1 MTSRG
6 HAIRNRVSAV
16 LCVALIAT
24 AGIPQLALAA
34 QAAPATADYPHKTI
48 RFLTGFLPGGVS
60 DTIARVLGDKLGER
74 LGQRVII
81 DGRPGAG
88 GLISMELAAGA
99 SPDGYTI
106 FLGTPV
112 VTISPSF
119 KRKLPFDPARV
130 LAAVTLIGTSPT
142 ILVAAANLPAANVKD
157 LIALAKARPG
167 GLTYASSGQGTTN
180 HLAAELL
187 RVTAKVP
194 LTHVPYKGAAATL
207 LAVITGEVDIS
218 FVPLLPAIPHVKS
231 GKLAGI
237 AVTGAQRAQALAN
250 VPAIAETLPGYD
262 VTSWYGLL
270 VPSGTPPALIQ
281 KLNAETNRVLEMAD
295 VRDRL
300 SAQGVEVQGSTPGAL
315 TELMRVDAARWA
327 KLVKDAG
334 IVLE

>member
-1 MTSRG
+1 MLGSS
-6 HAIRNRVSAV
+6 HAATTAQTMSA
-16 LCVALIAT
+16 
-24 AGIPQLALAA
+24 P
-34 QAAPATADYPHKTI
+34 ADYPHKTI
-48 RFLTGFLPGGVS
+48 RFITGFLPGGVS
-60 DTIARVLGDKLGER
+60 DTIARVLSEKLGER

-99 SPDGYTI
+99 SPDGYTW

-119 KRKLPFDPARV
+119 KRKLPFDPARA

-142 ILVAAANLPAANVKD
+142 ILVAAASLPAASVKD
-157 LIALAKARPG
+157 LIALAKSRPG
-167 GLTYASSGQGTTN
+167 GLRYASSGQGTTN

-187 RVTAKVP
+187 RVTANIP
-194 LTHVPYKGAAATL
+194 LTHIPYKGAAATL
-207 LAVITGEVDIS
+207 FAVITGEVDMS

-237 AVTGAQRAQALAN
+237 AVTGARRAQALPN

-270 VPSGTPPALIQ
+270 VPGGTPPSLIQ
-281 KLNAETNRVLEMAD
+281 KLNAETNRVLEMTD

-300 SAQGVEVQGSTPGAL
+300 SAQGVEVQGSTPDAL
-315 TELMRVDAARWA
+315 MELMRVDAARWA

>member
-1 MTSRG
+1 MQLFRSQCCS
-6 HAIRNRVSAV
+6 HQQAISV
-16 LCVALIAT
+16 
-24 AGIPQLALAA
+24 AA
-34 QAAPATADYPHKTI
+34 QAAPTTAAPAAYPNKTI
-48 RFLTGFLPGGVS
+48 RFITGFLPGGVS
-60 DTIARVLGDKLGER
+60 DTIARVVGEKLGER

-88 GLISMELAAGA
+88 GLISMELTAGA
-99 SPDGYTI
+99 SPDGYTW

-119 KRKLPFDPARV
+119 KRKLPFDPLKA
-130 LAAVTLIGTSPT
+130 LAPVTLVGTSPT
-142 ILVAAANLPAANVKD
+142 ILVASAGVQATSVKD
-157 LIALAKARPG
+157 LIALAKVRPG
-167 GLTYASSGQGTTN
+167 GLRYASSGQGTTN

-187 RVTAKVP
+187 RVTANIP
-194 LTHVPYKGAAATL
+194 LTHIPYKGAAATL
-207 LAVITGEVDIS
+207 LAVISGEVDIS

-237 AVTGAQRAQALAN
+237 AVTGAQRVQSLPN

-270 VPSGTPPALIQ
+270 VPGGTPAPLIQ
-281 KLNAETNRVLEMAD
+281 KLNTETNRVLELTE

-315 TELMRVDAARWA
+315 MEFMRVDVARWA

>member
-1 MTSRG
+1 MQ
-6 HAIRNRVSAV
+6 RNVPVILLMS
-16 LCVALIAT
+16 LIAT
-24 AGIPQLALAA
+24 IDVACAA
-34 QAAPATADYPHKTI
+34 TPAQTAAPADAYPHKTI
-48 RFLTGFLPGGVS
+48 RFITGFLPGGVS

-99 SPDGYTI
+99 GPDGYTW

-119 KRKLPFDPARV
+119 KRKLPFDPAKV

-142 ILVAAANLPAANVKD
+142 ILVASTNLPAASVKD
-157 LIALAKARPG
+157 LLALAKTRPG

-218 FVPLLPAIPHVKS
+218 FVPLLPAIPQVKS
-231 GKLAGI
+231 GKLTGI
-237 AVTGAQRAQALAN
+237 AVTGLRRAQAVPN

-270 VPSGTPPALIQ
+270 VPGGTPSALIQ
-281 KLNAETNRVLEMAD
+281 KLNIEFNRVLEMAE

-300 SAQGVEVQGSTPGAL
+300 SAQGVEVQGSTPAAL
-315 TELMRVDAARWA
+315 TEMMRVDAARWA

>member
-1 MTSRG
+1 MRQR
-6 HAIRNRVSAV
+6 ISAV
-16 LCVALIAT
+16 ACAALVVT
-24 AGIPQLALAA
+24 AGISHFAHAA
-34 QAAPATADYPHKTI
+34 QTAPAPADYPHKTI
-48 RFLTGFLPGGVS
+48 RFITGFLPGGVS
-60 DTIARVLGDKLGER
+60 DTIARVLGEKLGER
-74 LGQRVII
+74 LGQRVIV

-88 GLISMELAAGA
+88 GLISMELTAGA
-99 SPDGYTI
+99 NPDGYTL

-119 KRKLPFDPARV
+119 KRKLPFEPAKA

-142 ILVAAANLPAANVKD
+142 ILVAAANLPAASVKD
-157 LIALAKARPG
+157 LIALAKSRPG
-167 GLTYASSGQGTTN
+167 GLSYASSGQGTTN

-187 RVTAKVP
+187 RVTAKIP
-194 LTHVPYKGAAATL
+194 LTHIPYKGAAATL
-207 LAVITGEVDIS
+207 FAVITGEVDIS
-218 FVPLLPAIPHVKS
+218 FVPLLPAIPHVKT

-237 AVTGAQRAQALAN
+237 AVTGARRAQALPN

-270 VPSGTPPALIQ
+270 VPGGTPPSLIQ
-281 KLNAETNRVLEMAD
+281 KLNAETNHILGMAD
-295 VRDRL
+295 VRERL

-327 KLVKDAG
+327 TLVKDAG

>member
-1 MTSRG
+1 MR
-6 HAIRNRVSAV
+6 RRVPTA
-16 LCVALIAT
+16 LCAALIAAAGLAHDAKAAQTAAPT
-24 AGIPQLALAA
+24 AG
-34 QAAPATADYPHKTI
+34 YPNKTI
-48 RFLTGFLPGGVS
+48 RFITGFLPGGVS
-60 DTIARVLGDKLGER
+60 DTIARVLAEKLGER

-99 SPDGYTI
+99 NPDGYTW

-119 KRKLPFDPARV
+119 KRKLPFDPAKV

-142 ILVAAANLPAANVKD
+142 ILVAGASLPAASVKD
-157 LIALAKARPG
+157 LLALAKARPG
-167 GLTYASSGQGTTN
+167 GLRYASSGQGTTN

-187 RVTAKVP
+187 RVTAQVP
-194 LTHVPYKGAAATL
+194 LTHIPYKGAAATL
-207 LAVITGEVDIS
+207 FAVITGEVDIS

-231 GKLAGI
+231 GKLTGI
-237 AVTGAQRAQALAN
+237 AVTGAQRAQAVPN
-250 VPAIAETLPGYD
+250 VPAIAETLLGYD

-270 VPSGTPPALIQ
+270 VPSGTPPSLVQ
-281 KLNAETNRVLEMAD
+281 KLNLETNRVLEMAE

-300 SAQGVEVQGSTPGAL
+300 SAQGVEVQGSTPIAL
-315 TELMRVDAARWA
+315 SELLRVDAARWA